1 MSQTVLFTPQSE
13 ENDHFVVLTESGTY
27 AKIFKSVL
35 PEDVIDRFRTDS
47 SEYFYG
53 KSLSSDTL
61 ILLE

>member
-1 MSQTVLFTPQSE
+1 MSQTILFTLSSE
-13 ENDHFVVLTESGTY
+13 QDDHFVVLTETGTY

-35 PEDVIDRFRTDS
+35 PEDVIDRIRTDS

-53 KSLSSDTL
+53 KSISSDTL